1 MLRNTLKTL
10 MQSFGPSGSEKTVAN
25 EIKTLLA
32 GHVDSM
38 HEDALGNIIV
48 EKYGTDDDAKRIMFS
63 AHMDQI
69 GFVVTAIEKE
79 GFLRVQPVG
88 GIDVKIYNSRHV
100 LFENSTD
107 GVVSIEPVK
116 TGEPGFANC
125 FIDIGAKSREE
136 AEKYVN
142 IGDMCVV
149 FPDVYDIGEYK
160 MAGPAMDNRSAC
172 ALLVELL
179 LTAEGQKN
187 TIVGV
192 FSTQEEVGLRGATVA
207 AYSVSPDM
215 GIAIDVTGAGDT
227 PETKLPQLNLGEGPA
242 NKFMDRSLIASVSV
256 RDLIFDAAEQA
267 GVKMQREV
275 LPYGGTDAGAI
286 QHTKGGIPAGV
297 ISIPCRYVHSPN
309 EVIDMRDMEGALKV
323 LLKLVDIA

>member
-10 MQSFGPSGSEKTVAN
+10 MQSFGPSGSEKTVADT
-25 EIKTLLA
+25 IKTLLA
-32 GHVDSM
+32 GHVDSL

-69 GFVVTAIEKE
+69 GFVVSAIEKE

-88 GIDVKIYNSRHV
+88 GISLELYNSRHV
-100 LFENSTD
+100 VFENGTD
-107 GVVSIEPVK
+107 GVISIEPVK
-116 TGEPGFANC
+116 NGKPGFSNC
-125 FIDIGAKSREE
+125 FVDIGAKDREE
-136 AEKYVN
+136 AESYVN
-142 IGDMCVV
+142 LGDMCVV
-149 FPDVYDIGEYK
+149 FPDICDIGK
-160 MAGPAMDNRSAC
+160 FKVSGPALDNRSAC

-179 LTAEGQKN
+179 LNAEGQKN

-207 AYSVSPDM
+207 VYSVSPDM
-215 GIAIDVTGAGDT
+215 GIALDVTGSGDT
-227 PETKLPQLNLGEGPA
+227 PEVKLPQLNLGDGPA
-242 NKFMDRSLIASVSV
+242 NKFMDRSLIASASV

-267 GVKMQREV
+267 DVKMQREV
-275 LPYGGTDAGAI
+275 LPYGGTDGGAI
-286 QHTKGGIPAGV
+286 QHSKGGVPAGV